1 MVGVRVT
8 FIAALA
14 GELNV
19 GATGIANGA
28 DVVKLLIADQALVPL
43 VLVELTL
50 Q

>member
-8 FIAALA
+8 FVARLA
-14 GELNV
+14 GELKV

-28 DVVKLLIADQALVPL
+28 TVVKLLTADQALVPGAL
-43 VLVELTL
+43 VALTL

>member
-1 MVGVRVT
+1 MVGVRDT
-8 FIAALA
+8 FVARFA
-14 GELNV
+14 GELKV

-28 DVVKLLIADQALVPL
+28 AVVKLLIVDQALVPL